1 MATAGPS
8 ATSDAEDRDDQHE
21 FERFK
26 LEAKSFGRI
35 LFVSGLLGAAAIAS
49 IPFTVWYLYSK
60 NVGYTDVVFPFIL
73 VAGVVA
79 LVLVLAVLVGLFK
92 RMGLTDS
99 RFALGLPNG
108 SISAI
113 IALMLIL
120 VFAML
125 SVLVQV
131 NVGYEVRRVTVTLSQ
146 ADQIPGAEIL
156 SRNCGS
162 ILCDIDRRV
171 EKSPAAIDIGKQ
183 LVTTVSTLVVAISA
197 FYFGSAQTATAAQR
211 LVQAG
216 KDADSGVKKPESD
229 QPEEKGDKTA

>member
-1 MATAGPS
+1 MTDIRPTPENGTH
-8 ATSDAEDRDDQHE
+8 TSVERLRLQRDQM
-21 FERFK
+21 
-26 LEAKSFGRI
+26 EAKSFGRI
-35 LFVSGLLGAAAIAS
+35 LFLSGLLGAAAIAS
-49 IPFTVWYLYSK
+49 IPFAVSFLYQR
-60 NVGYTDVVFPFIL
+60 NVGYTDVIFPLIL

-99 RFALGLPNG
+99 RYALGLPSG

-131 NVGYEVRRVTVTLSQ
+131 NVGYDIRVVTVTRAQ
-146 ADQIPGAEIL
+146 ADQISGVEVLARSCTGDVCTVE
-156 SRNCGS
+156 
-162 ILCDIDRRV
+162 RRL
-171 EKSPAAIDIGKQ
+171 EKSPASVDIGKQ

-197 FYFGSAQTATAAQR
+197 FYFGSVQTANAARRIAHPEDEQ
-211 LVQAG
+211 LG
-216 KDADSGVKKPESD
+216 TKPSD
-229 QPEEKGDKTA
+229 